1 MDSLRFGDRPH
12 PASGVDLRGSRVA
25 DGPQHNEDAP
35 PADAEEWSDG
45 ESAPVDWTSTSQL
58 WQVPTILLS
67 LALIAVGVIVAI
79 QRAPDDDFGAALAEV
94 ETWISDGKLD
104 QAGRRLRDVLEPNL
118 ELATNEESGR
128 FHRAVADWTSLAQR
142 ATGVSRTENNERID
156 EQYTLA
162 REFGIPLDVVRLE
175 RWAISRIG
183 LGRLEAAERLLDEL
197 DHLDVSG
204 TASAA
209 RAARIRVFRRLIEV
223 RLRQTDFDRSTVE
236 QQLAAFRTD
245 QRTTFSDRAWAIA
258 RLAEIRLTFG
268 EPQRAVDQLLVDL
281 RRLEYEAPDERRGN
295 FGELNALL
303 GRGYYDV
310 GRFEDAEFHL
320 TRSMDM
326 FESDEPARGDAL
338 VVLGRL
344 AVARG
349 DLEVA
354 YGFFDPVVRDFVDTS
369 GFLPGLLGRAEVNS
383 QLGNHEDSRHDYREL
398 RRRLRNQGGDRFV
411 TKERVAAS
419 LVDRHDAALAL
430 GQLELA
436 IAYAEVAE
444 ELFPPNAVP
453 ADVLLRLASSSRQLA
468 DNIMAGATVDRAGAA
483 PRTPSIEP
491 AKRYQANLKYEE
503 AGEFFVRHARAVAAD
518 PVEDETW
525 AESLWRAGRS
535 FDRAGLHE
543 EAIRHLDEYLSGRS
557 REDPRRGEVAFR
569 LAQAH
574 HALQQYEDAARYY
587 ELVIDEQPR
596 SVVATR
602 AHVPL
607 AQCYLAL
614 DRKPEAERQL
624 RQVLSGVAPI
634 QPDADDFR
642 DALVEL
648 GTLYY
653 RTGEYAEAVEHLD
666 QAARRYPDHS
676 GIHQIMYRLADSYR
690 GLARDIER
698 RLRDERMESLGEQR
712 RLEELRFDHLREAM
726 ALYSRVRENL
736 ENRPTE
742 RLSSLDEDLLRSSH
756 VLRAEAAFELGLF
769 DQAIRWYNL
778 AVRRYPDHHVSMHAL
793 IQIVNA
799 YMAMGDRDRAQTAH
813 KRALTHLQQLRNEA
827 FEAPDALL
835 DRAAWEQWLRN
846 SPVAVRA
853 AQAGDQ
859 RPE

>member
-1 MDSLRFGDRPH
+1 MDSLRFGDRLH
-12 PASGVDLRGSRVA
+12 PAFGVDLRGSRVA
-25 DGPQHNEDAP
+25 DGPQQNDAP
-35 PADAEEWSDG
+35 PPDAEEWSDD
-45 ESAPVDWTSTSQL
+45 ESAPVDWTSPSQL

-79 QRAPDDDFGAALAEV
+79 QRAPDDDFGAAMAEV
-94 ETWISDGKLD
+94 EIWIGDGKLE

-118 ELATNEESGR
+118 ELATNEERGR

-142 ATGVSRTENNERID
+142 EAGASLPENNERID
-156 EQYTLA
+156 EQYALA
-162 REFGIPLDVVRLE
+162 REFGVPMDAVRLE
-175 RWAISRIG
+175 RWAMSRIG
-183 LGRLEAAERLLDEL
+183 LGQLDAAERLLDEL

-204 TASAA
+204 AASAA
-209 RAARIRVFRRLIEV
+209 RNARIRVFRRLVEA
-223 RLRQTDFDRSTVE
+223 RLRQPDYDRSTVE
-236 QQLAAFRTD
+236 QKLAEFRTD
-245 QRTTFSDRAWAIA
+245 QRSTLPDRAWAIS
-258 RLAEIRLTFG
+258 RLAEIRLGFG

-281 RRLEYEAPDERRGN
+281 RRLEYEASDDSRVN

-303 GRGYYDV
+303 GRGYYDL
-310 GRFEDAEFHL
+310 GRFDDAEFHL

-344 AVARG
+344 AVVRG
-349 DLEVA
+349 DLELA
-354 YGFFDPVVRDFVDTS
+354 YGFFDPVVRDFVGTPS
-369 GFLPGLLGRAEVNS
+369 FLPGLLGRAEVNS

-398 RRRLRNQGGDRFV
+398 RRRLRNQEGDRFV

-436 IAYAEVAE
+436 IAYAEIAE
-444 ELFPPNAVP
+444 ELFQPNAVP
-453 ADVLLRLASSSRQLA
+453 IDVLLRLASSSRQLA
-468 DNIMAGATVDRAGAA
+468 DNIMAEAAGDQSGAA
-483 PRTPSIEP
+483 TRTPSIDP
-491 AKRYQANLKYEE
+491 AKRYQANVKYEK
-503 AGEFFVRHARAVAAD
+503 AGEYFVRHARAVAAN
-518 PVEDETW
+518 PVEDESW
-525 AESLWRAGRS
+525 AESLWLAGQS

-607 AQCYLAL
+607 ARCYLAL
-614 DRKPEAERQL
+614 ERKPEAERQL

-642 DALVEL
+642 DALIEL

-653 RTGEYAEAVEHLD
+653 RTGEYTDAVEYLD
-666 QAARRYPDHS
+666 QATRRYPDDP

-690 GLARDIER
+690 GLARDIEH
-698 RLRDERMESLGEQR
+698 RLRDERIESLGEQR

-726 ALYSRVRENL
+726 ALYSQVREKL

-742 RLSSLDEDLLRSSH
+742 RLSALDEDLLRSSH
-756 VLRAEAAFELGLF
+756 LLRAEAAFELGLF
-769 DQAIRWYNL
+769 DQAIRWYDL
-778 AVRRYPDHHVSMHAL
+778 TVRRYPDHHVSMHAL
-793 IQIVNA
+793 IQVVNA

-813 KRALTHLQQLRNEA
+813 KRALTHLQQLRDEA
-827 FEAPDALL
+827 FDAPDALL

-846 SPVAVRA
+846 TPVAARTA
-853 AQAGDQ
+853 RAGDQ